1 MQGTKVGSL
10 VWKLDP
16 ACHNFLKKKE
26 EEERSQTFRKLDLF
40 CVFRCAAGI
49 QGNVLKVDKYQGE
62 TNRLE
67 IAELESMCQGGDCP
81 WRLD

>member
-1 MQGTKVGSL
+1 ML
-10 VWKLDP
+10 
-16 ACHNFLKKKE
+16 
-26 EEERSQTFRKLDLF
+26 FRKLDLLR
-40 CVFRCAAGI
+40 VFRCAAGI